1 MEGNRK
7 RWAVYTIREKD
18 GFEKAFWTRI
28 GVAFVN
34 RDGSFSV
41 YLDAAPLDG
50 KLHIREWRDEVHGG
64 APPQPEAT
72 PAAEAPTAVAET
84 APEPKPE
91 AKRRNGKAAQAVEI
105 PF

>member
-7 RWAVYTIREKD
+7 KWAVYTIREKD
-18 GFEKAFWTRI
+18 GFEKPFWTRI

-41 YLDAAPLDG
+41 YLDASPLDG
-50 KLHIREWRDEVHGG
+50 KLHIREWRDEVH
-64 APPQPEAT
+64 AS
-72 PAAEAPTAVAET
+72 PAVET
-84 APEPKPE
+84 APAEPMVVSEPAPE
-91 AKRRNGKAAQAVEI
+91 AKPETRRGRNGKAAQAVET

>member
-7 RWAVYTIREKD
+7 KWAVYTIREKD
-18 GFEKAFWTRI
+18 GFEKPFWTRI

-41 YLDAAPLDG
+41 YLDASPLDG
-50 KLHIREWRDEVHGG
+50 KLHIREWRDEAHAGTA
-64 APPQPEAT
+64 APPAAT
-72 PAAEAPTAVAET
+72 APAEAPVVGAE
-84 APEPKPE
+84 ASPEPKPE
-91 AKRRNGKAAQAVEI
+91 AKRRNGKVAQAVEI

>member
-7 RWAVYTIREKD
+7 KWAVYTIREKD
-18 GFEKAFWTRI
+18 GFEKPFWTRI

-50 KLHIREWRDEVHGG
+50 KLHIREWKDEVH
-64 APPQPEAT
+64 AAAATPEAT
-72 PAAEAPTAVAET
+72 PPEPTVVAEP
-84 APEPKPE
+84 APEPKVE
-91 AKRRNGKAAQAVEI
+91 TKRRNGKAAQTVET

>member
-1 MEGNRK
+1 MEGSRK
-7 RWAVYTIREKD
+7 KWAVYTIREKD

-41 YLDAAPLDG
+41 FLDAAPLDG
-50 KLHIREWRDEVHGG
+50 KLHIREWRDETQAG
-64 APPQPEAT
+64 AAPASEGAQAT
-72 PAAEAPTAVAET
+72 ETQAVAEA
-84 APEPKPE
+84 APEPKHE
-91 AKRRNGKAAQAVEI
+91 AKRRNGKATQAAEI

>member
-1 MEGNRK
+1 MEGNRRK
-7 RWAVYTIREKD
+7 WAVYTIREKD
-18 GFEKAFWTRI
+18 GFEKPFWTRI

-50 KLHIREWRDEVHGG
+50 KLHIREWRDESH
-64 APPQPEAT
+64 ASTAAAAAAA
-72 PAAEAPTAVAET
+72 PAAEATTEGTRKNGQAANTAEL
-84 APEPKPE
+84 
-91 AKRRNGKAAQAVEI
+91 